1 MLICVERS
9 RLSVKAFTV
18 TLNSHNNAMCI
29 GSVTIMLCVGA
40 CSNKCVIVC
49 AKAVAA
55 YMFMC
60 IVRAVTVMLSVCV
73 SASHSDVICK
83 GNHDNVILYVRAITI
98 M

>member
-1 MLICVERS
+1 
-9 RLSVKAFTV
+9 
-18 TLNSHNNAMCI
+18 
-29 GSVTIMLCVGA
+29 MLCVGA

-73 SASHSDVICK
+73 SASHSDAIVRA
-83 GNHDNVILYVRAITI
+83 VTVMLYVRAITI
-98 M
+98 MLYVRAIAIM